1 MRKRAI
7 IWSALF
13 AADLF
18 AVLFH
23 MNISRYYSDLTER
36 LVFGNLLAAVGGIG
50 LFSAV
55 LMYYIIHEGAHLIY
69 ALSVGAFRQINFMG
83 LGVQIG
89 IYEEQMSNLQLG
101 IFCLSGAAATMVT
114 AYVLTLTA
122 SQICKADT
130 KIFKACLYY
139 ITIAMLLIDPL
150 YLSILCGFF
159 GGGDM
164 NGIALL
170 FPEWAARIFFG
181 AMLVIHCLLF
191 WRIVL
196 PMYKRAFMT
205 REPDA

>member
-1 MRKRAI
+1 MNKRI
-7 IWSALF
+7 
-13 AADLF
+13 
-18 AVLFH
+18 
-23 MNISRYYSDLTER
+23 RQY
-36 LVFGNLLAAVGGIG
+36 IG

-122 SQICKADT
+122 SQICKADF

-164 NGIALL
+164 NGIALM
-170 FPEWAARIFFG
+170 FPEWAVRIFFG
-181 AMLVIHCLLF
+181 VMLVINCLLF

-196 PMYKRAFMT
+196 PTYKRSFMT
-205 REPDA
+205 RESDA

>member
-13 AADLF
+13 AAELL

-23 MNISRYYSDLTER
+23 MNISRYYSDLTAR
-36 LVFGNLLAAVGGIG
+36 LVFGSLLAAVGGIG

-122 SQICKADT
+122 SQICKADS

-170 FPEWAARIFFG
+170 FPEWAVRIFFG
-181 AMLVIHCLLF
+181 VMLVIHCLLF

-196 PMYKRAFMT
+196 PRYNRAFMT

>member
-1 MRKRAI
+1 MNKRI
-7 IWSALF
+7 
-13 AADLF
+13 
-18 AVLFH
+18 
-23 MNISRYYSDLTER
+23 RQY
-36 LVFGNLLAAVGGIG
+36 IG

-55 LMYYIIHEGAHLIY
+55 LMYYITHEGAHLIY
-69 ALSVGAFRQINFMG
+69 ALSVGAFRKINFMG

-122 SQICKADT
+122 SQICKADS
-130 KIFKACLYY
+130 KIFKACLYD

-150 YLSILCGFF
+150 YLSILCVFF

-170 FPEWAARIFFG
+170 FPEWAVRIFFG
-181 AMLVIHCLLF
+181 VMLVIHCLLF

-196 PMYKRAFMT
+196 PRYNRAFMT

>member
-13 AADLF
+13 AAELL

-23 MNISRYYSDLTER
+23 MNISRYYSDLTAR
-36 LVFGNLLAAVGGIG
+36 LVFGSLLATVDGIG

-122 SQICKADT
+122 SQICKADS

-150 YLSILCGFF
+150 YLSILCVFF

-170 FPEWAARIFFG
+170 FPEWAVRIFFG
-181 AMLVIHCLLF
+181 VMLVIHCLLF

-196 PMYKRAFMT
+196 PRYNRAFMT